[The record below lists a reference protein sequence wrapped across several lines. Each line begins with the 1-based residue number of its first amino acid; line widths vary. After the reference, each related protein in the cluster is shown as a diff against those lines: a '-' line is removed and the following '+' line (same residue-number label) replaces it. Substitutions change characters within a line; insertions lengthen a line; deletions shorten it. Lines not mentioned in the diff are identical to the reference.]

1 MKRVLFLGLGRIGLP
16 TALLSSNKKN
26 VTIGYDINTKLIQ
39 NLKKGILSFNEDR
52 IKKLLISKVK
62 QKKISFTNNIMPSDI
77 YVIAVPT
84 PLKKNKKADLSYV
97 FNCISK
103 IINVL
108 KAGDLII
115 LESTVPIGTTNFIKS
130 IIDKKHKKLKNKYY
144 LSYCPE
150 RILPGDSIKE
160 LKNNARIIG
169 GINNKS
175 NQLSINFYN
184 SFLKVNYYKTNS
196 KIAEMIKL
204 SENSYRDTNIAF
216 ANELMRIADKH
227 KIRINNVI
235 KGANFHPRVNILKPG
250 IGVGGHC
257 IPIDP
262 YFILENYK
270 ENTSIIKSSREI
282 NNFQT
287 NYIFNKFLKY
297 LNSFNHKNLSKIKIG
312 LLGLAYKAN
321 TDDIRESPSINFVN
335 LLQKKNFKNISYHDP
350 FIKKIPLK
358 GISRKNI
365 KLLVNESDIIVK
377 LVNHSQYIKIN
388 KIINLKNKNFLSIDN
403 GFN

>member
-16 TALLSSNKKN
+16 TALLSSNKLNKI
-26 VTIGYDINTKLIQ
+26 IGYDINTKLIQ
-39 NLKKGILSFNEDR
+39 NLKRGILSFNEVK
-52 IKKLLISKVK
+52 IKKLLINKIK
-62 QKKISFTNNIMPSDI
+62 QKKISFTNNIVSSDI
-77 YVIAVPT
+77 YVISVPT
-84 PLKKNKKADLSYV
+84 PLKKNNKADLSHV
-97 FNCISK
+97 IDCINK
-103 IINVL
+103 IITVL
-108 KAGDLII
+108 KEGDLII
-115 LESTVPIGTTNFIKS
+115 LESTVPIGTTDLIKS
-130 IIDKKHKKLKNKYY
+130 TIDKKLSSLKNKFF

-150 RILPGDSIKE
+150 RILPGDTLKE
-160 LKNNARIIG
+160 LKSNARIIG

-175 NQLSINFYN
+175 NQLSINFYK

-227 KIRINNVI
+227 KIEINHVI

-262 YFILENYK
+262 YFILENFK
-270 ENTSIIKSSREI
+270 IDNSIINASREI
-282 NNFQT
+282 NNFQPS
-287 NYIFNKFLKY
+287 YILNKFLK
-297 LNSFNHKNLSKIKIG
+297 LFKSVPHNNLSKVRIG
-312 LLGLAYKAN
+312 VLGVAYKAN
-321 TDDIRESPSINFVN
+321 TDDIRESPSIKFLN

-350 FIKKIPLK
+350 FINKIPLK
-358 GISRKNI
+358 GISKKNLKQLI
-365 KLLVNESDIIVK
+365 NESDIIIK
-377 LVNHSQYIKIN
+377 LVSHNLYIRIKKIVN
-388 KIINLKNKNFLSIDN
+388 FKNKNFISIDN